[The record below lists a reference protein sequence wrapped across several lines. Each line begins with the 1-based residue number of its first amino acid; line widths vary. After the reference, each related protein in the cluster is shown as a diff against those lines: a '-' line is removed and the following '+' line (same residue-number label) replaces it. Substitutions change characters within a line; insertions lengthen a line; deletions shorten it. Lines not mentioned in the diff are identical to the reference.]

1 MLMKN
6 SIENMYLKF
15 FTMKIYKTIVLLAC
29 FHTISFATRVTD
41 LKDIQGK
48 EGSITEI
55 DLSYKGLT
63 TFPSEI
69 LSCTNLQV
77 LNLSNNGIMKLP
89 VGLSQLK
96 YLKSLNLSSNQGL
109 NASDL
114 SEVFEAATFN
124 LSYLDLSSCG
134 LLDLP
139 ENLGKQKNLT
149 TCLLSNNRLTNLPY
163 SMMELS
169 NLKTVDLS
177 QNELH
182 EMGWVTGYWW
192 SLKKLYLDGNT
203 AVKTSAVLFT
213 LSFFD
218 KLDELTI
225 SHVDYFPKDFSLLNA
240 QKLTVKNSTIREFPR
255 SMNST
260 PIQHLVFDNCIFEK
274 PEVLVDLLN
283 TYSNPDQIEFRNIP
297 AEQLV
302 PFLNLKTDSITLV
315 NCGTF
320 SLSPL
325 AKNKWVKFIDIRN
338 NPLPGNEVDVF
349 ASTRP
354 DVELLSREPIT
365 PNVGVSPPIEKF
377 VEAPKQTNFIAGKDI
392 EVDLGVMDLKIP
404 ANALVDK
411 SGNPYTGEVQMRY
424 QTYSNPA
431 EIFFSGI
438 TMTSTENGET
448 MVFSS
453 GGMFNIEATDNQG
466 NALFI
471 NPEQPIEV
479 NMNSMSAN
487 PGMSLYQLDENGVWQ
502 LKGDNQVVQP
512 FKYDQAK
519 LDSILAIDFK
529 EFVFSQIQFQTD
541 RFIPVVKWDHNYESF
556 CITFR
561 KFSSSRYKSNDTND
575 DFLRV
580 FEKDYVGQFFSTQN
594 LLFEGDSAKYYFNF
608 LDSLNEFCEEK
619 YDRLRIPKTK
629 IYRRAGPNYIANI
642 ELIPDHE
649 NDRFMM
655 SFLFKDT
662 VISLPVNTYPK
673 ELTASQKMNDSKLFY
688 KRFLRYWKLTRR
700 LRIKNRTRLKSE
712 ITRRANALKK
722 RAIEEEKARQELR
735 IAEADYLNSYAGE
748 GSVVRAFQIDG
759 FGLWNCDIRSRM
771 LSPTNIRRE
780 FITKSAGDLMKAD
793 SKEIIIIDHDK
804 NSVISF
810 PPESDA
816 FFDQGSKT
824 TIAVM
829 LSSVLV
835 GIYHSWINRRDQG
848 ICEIE
853 LLNIENMNKSSFAN
867 YLIHAE

>member
-1 MLMKN
+1 
-6 SIENMYLKF
+6 
-15 FTMKIYKTIVLLAC
+15 MKICKTIILLVC
-29 FHTISFATRVTD
+29 FHSFSFATRVTD

-55 DLSYKGLT
+55 DLSYQGLT
-63 TFPSEI
+63 VFPSEI
-69 LSCTNLQV
+69 LLCSNLQV

-89 VGLSQLK
+89 AGLAQLKNLK
-96 YLKSLNLSSNQGL
+96 YLDLSSNQGL
-109 NASDL
+109 SASDL
-114 SEVFEAATFN
+114 NEVFETATFN
-124 LSYLDLSSCG
+124 LSHLDLSSCG
-134 LLDLP
+134 LLNLP

-169 NLKTVDLS
+169 NLKTIDIS

-192 SLKKLYLDGNT
+192 SLKKIYLDGNT

-225 SHVDYFPKDFSLLNA
+225 SHVDYFPKDFSLLNTH
-240 QKLTVKNSTIREFPR
+240 KLTVKNSTIREFPR
-255 SMNST
+255 AINST
-260 PIQHLVFDNCIFEK
+260 PIQHLVFDACIFEK
-274 PEVLVDLLN
+274 PDVLVDLLN
-283 TYSNPDQIEFRNIP
+283 TYSNPGQIEFHNIP
-297 AEQLV
+297 ADQLV
-302 PFLNLKTDSITLV
+302 PFLDLKTDSITLV

-320 SLSPL
+320 SLAPL
-325 AKNKWVKFIDIRN
+325 AKNKSVKFIDLRN
-338 NPLPGNEVDVF
+338 NPLPRNEVDAF
-349 ASTRP
+349 AESRP
-354 DVELLSREPIT
+354 DIELLSREPIT
-365 PNVGVSPPIEKF
+365 PNVGISPPFEQF
-377 VEAPKQTNFIAGKDI
+377 VEAPQQTTFVAGKDI
-392 EVDLGVMDLKIP
+392 EVDLGIMDLKIP
-404 ANALVDK
+404 ANALVDQN
-411 SGNPYTGEVQMRY
+411 GNYYTGEVQMEY

-438 TMTSTENGET
+438 TMTATEDGET
-448 MVFSS
+448 MLFSS
-453 GGMFNIEATDNQG
+453 GGMFSIEATDNQG
-466 NALFI
+466 NPLFI

-502 LKGDNQVVQP
+502 LKGENEVVQP
-512 FKYDQAK
+512 FKYDQEK

-556 CITFR
+556 SITFR
-561 KFSSSRYKSNDTND
+561 KFSSSKHKSNDNNED
-575 DFLRV
+575 YMRV
-580 FEKDYVGQFFSTQN
+580 FEPDYVGNFFGSQK
-594 LLFEGDSAKYYFNF
+594 LIFEGDSAKYYFNF
-608 LDSLNEFCEEK
+608 LDSLNEFCEDK
-619 YDRLRIPKTK
+619 YERLRIPKTK
-629 IYRRAGPNYIANI
+629 IYRRTGPNYLANI

-649 NDRFMM
+649 NDRFLM

-673 ELTASQKMNDSKLFY
+673 ELTSSQKMNESKLFY
-688 KRFLRYWKLTRR
+688 KRFLRHWKLSRR
-700 LRIKNRTRLKSE
+700 LRAKNRNRLKSE
-712 ITRRANALKK
+712 IIRRANELKK

-735 IAEADYLNSYAGE
+735 ATEADYLNSYAGE

-759 FGLWNCDIRSRM
+759 FGVWNCDIRSRM
-771 LSPTNIRRE
+771 LSPTNLRRE
-780 FITKSAGDLMKAD
+780 FITKSAGDLMQAD

-804 NSVISF
+804 NSVINF
-810 PPESDA
+810 PPGSEA
-816 FFDQGSKT
+816 FFDKGSKT

-835 GIYHSWINRRDQG
+835 GIYHSWINRRDNG

-867 YLIHAE
+867 FLIHAE